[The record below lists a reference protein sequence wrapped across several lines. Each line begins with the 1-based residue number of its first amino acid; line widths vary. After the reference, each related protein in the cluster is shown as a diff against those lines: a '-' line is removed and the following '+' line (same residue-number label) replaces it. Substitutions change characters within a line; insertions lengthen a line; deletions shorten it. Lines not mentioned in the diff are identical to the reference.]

1 MFEWMFSST
10 EEKINKLDKELEN
23 ANDLL
28 AAARQR
34 GKIKLLNNYK
44 PLRLVFTGKREWVIV
59 IAKMV
64 RALLAWYGLKIGVE
78 SILISITLKI

>member
-1 MFEWMFSST
+1 MFSST
-10 EEKINKLDKELEN
+10 EEKINELDKELEN

-44 PLRLVFTGKREWVIV
+44 PLRLVFTGKRE
-59 IAKMV
+59 
-64 RALLAWYGLKIGVE
+64 
-78 SILISITLKI
+78 

>member
-1 MFEWMFSST
+1 MFSST

-44 PLRLVFTGKREWVIV
+44 PWRPVFTGKREWVIV
-59 IAKMV
+59 IVIVQMV
-64 RALLAWYGLKIGVE
+64 RALLTWCGLKIGVE
-78 SILISITLKI
+78 GILISITLKI

>member
-1 MFEWMFSST
+1 MFSST

-44 PLRLVFTGKREWVIV
+44 PLRLVFTGKREWVI
-59 IAKMV
+59 AKMV
-64 RALLAWYGLKIGVE
+64 RALLTWCGLKIGVE

>member
-1 MFEWMFSST
+1 MFSST

-44 PLRLVFTGKREWVIV
+44 PLRLVFTGKREWVI
-59 IAKMV
+59 AKMV
-64 RALLAWYGLKIGVE
+64 SALLLGVDWKLELKAY
-78 SILISITLKI
+78 

>member
-1 MFEWMFSST
+1 MFSST

-44 PLRLVFTGKREWVIV
+44 PLRLVFTGKREWVI
-59 IAKMV
+59 AKMV
-64 RALLAWYGLKIGVE
+64 SALLTWCGLKIGVE